1 MREQADEA
9 LERLGLA
16 DVADRP
22 AGGLP
27 YGTLKRVEIAR
38 ALCQQPR
45 LLMLD
50 EPASGLSHEEVDEL
64 GGLIVSLRDDLDL
77 TVLLVEHHMGMVMRI
92 SDTVVVLEFG
102 RKIADGP
109 PARGPGGRA
118 RHRGLPG
125 GERVS
130 LLEVSDLEAGYGP
143 VTVLRGISFSVDEG
157 RIVTV
162 LGPNGAG
169 KTTTLRALSGM
180 VRRAGEIRF
189 DGKDVSGYSPEKMAR
204 QSVAHVPE
212 GRGTFTGLT
221 VEENL
226 RVGAY
231 PRRDKRRR
239 SRRTCKRCFGYF
251 PRLEERRAQHAGS
264 LSGGE
269 QQMLAIA
276 RALMLRPRLMLL
288 DEPSLGLAPK
298 LTREL
303 FEILEKIAREEGVT
317 LLLVEQNANLVL
329 KFADDAYVLEA
340 GRIVLSGTAKEIEA
354 DEGIRR
360 SYLGF

>member
-1 MREQADEA
+1 
-9 LERLGLA
+9 
-16 DVADRP
+16 
-22 AGGLP
+22 
-27 YGTLKRVEIAR
+27 
-38 ALCQQPR
+38 
-45 LLMLD
+45 
-50 EPASGLSHEEVDEL
+50 
-64 GGLIVSLRDDLDL
+64 
-77 TVLLVEHHMGMVMRI
+77 
-92 SDTVVVLEFG
+92 
-102 RKIADGP
+102 
-109 PARGPGGRA
+109 
-118 RHRGLPG
+118 
-125 GERVS
+125 VS
-130 LLEVSDLEAGYGP
+130 LLEVADLEAGYGP
-143 VTVLRGISFSVDEG
+143 VTVLRGVSLSVDEG

-169 KTTTLRALSGM
+169 KTTTLRAVSGT
-180 VRRAGEIRF
+180 VRRSGTIRF
-189 DGKDVSGYSPEKMAR
+189 DGKDVSGHSPEKMAR

-226 RVGAY
+226 RVGAF
-231 PRRDKRRR
+231 PRRDKAGIREDLQ
-239 SRRTCKRCFGYF
+239 RCFGLF

-298 LTREL
+298 LTRAL
-303 FEILEKIAREEGVT
+303 FKILEKIAREEGVT

-329 KFADDAYVLEA
+329 EFADDAYVLEA
-340 GRIVLSGTAKEIEA
+340 GRIVMSGPAEEIRA

-360 SYLGF
+360 SYLGL

>member
-1 MREQADEA
+1 M
-9 LERLGLA
+9 
-16 DVADRP
+16 
-22 AGGLP
+22 
-27 YGTLKRVEIAR
+27 
-38 ALCQQPR
+38 
-45 LLMLD
+45 
-50 EPASGLSHEEVDEL
+50 
-64 GGLIVSLRDDLDL
+64 
-77 TVLLVEHHMGMVMRI
+77 
-92 SDTVVVLEFG
+92 
-102 RKIADGP
+102 
-109 PARGPGGRA
+109 
-118 RHRGLPG
+118 
-125 GERVS
+125 S

-180 VRRAGEIRF
+180 VRRSGADPLRRQGRLGLQPREDGAAVGRPRARGPRHLHRADRRGEPARGRVSRAATSAAIAE
-189 DGKDVSGYSPEKMAR
+189 DV
-204 QSVAHVPE
+204 
-212 GRGTFTGLT
+212 
-221 VEENL
+221 
-226 RVGAY
+226 
-231 PRRDKRRR
+231 
-239 SRRTCKRCFGYF
+239 KRCFGYF
-251 PRLEERRAQHAGS
+251 PRLEERRTQHAGS

-303 FEILEKIAREEGVT
+303 FVILEKIAREEGVT

-329 KFADDAYVLEA
+329 KFADDAHVLEA
-340 GRIVLSGTAKEIEA
+340 GRIVMSGTAKEIQA